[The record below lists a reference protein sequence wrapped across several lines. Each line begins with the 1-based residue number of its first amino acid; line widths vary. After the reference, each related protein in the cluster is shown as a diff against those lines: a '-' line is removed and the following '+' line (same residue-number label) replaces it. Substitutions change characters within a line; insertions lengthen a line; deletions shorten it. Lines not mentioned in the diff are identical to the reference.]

1 MASSAHEKRIEAS
14 PPHDHDAEFN
24 ASSISLE
31 KDVALGLVGEH
42 ARDIDPE
49 VEARVISKIDWFLI
63 PAMIVGMHMIS
74 FPSLCLIPT
83 IHMD

>member
-1 MASSAHEKRIEAS
+1 MVSEKKTEAT
-14 PPHDHDAEFN
+14 PPQQEYN

-49 VEARVISKIDWFLI
+49 VEARVVRKIDWFLI
-63 PAMIVGMHMIS
+63 PAMIVGMHFHCIRTTNY
-74 FPSLCLIPT
+74 PQDLRN
-83 IHMD
+83 